1 MKNFVCY
8 LPTDGNRRGC
18 PNLVRS
24 KLHFILL
31 LRYIKRVVF
40 EVKQEKFEGPLGL
53 LLDLI
58 EKEKLS
64 ISEISLAK
72 VTDDYIKYV
81 KSLEKIDPEK
91 LAEFLVVAA
100 HLMLIK
106 SRSLLPSLKLSEEE
120 EQSIEDLEK
129 RLAEYKKIRELASLL
144 KKAEAERKQIFTRE
158 AYLGMSPIFYPPP
171 KLKASAL
178 TQAFVALLESLPKIE
193 KLAEDKLRR
202 IISLEDKIKHIR
214 SFLENTMEKAFS
226 EIVLGSKEKVEIIV
240 SFLAILELSRQKFIE
255 LHQQKPFEDIII
267 KKLT

>member
-1 MKNFVCY
+1 M
-8 LPTDGNRRGC
+8 P
-18 PNLVRS
+18 
-24 KLHFILL
+24 
-31 LRYIKRVVF
+31 F
-40 EVKQEKFEGPLGL
+40 EVKQEKFAGPLDL

-91 LAEFLVVAA
+91 LAEFLVIAA

-106 SRSLLPSLKLSEEE
+106 SRSLLPHLKLSEEE
-120 EQSIEDLEK
+120 ERSIDDLEK
-129 RLAEYKKIRELASLL
+129 RLTEYKKIRELVSLL
-144 KKAEAERKQIFTRE
+144 KKMEAERRQIFTRE
-158 AYLGMSPIFYPPP
+158 AYLGMNPVFYPPP
-171 KLKASAL
+171 KLKANIVGR
-178 TQAFVALLESLPKIE
+178 AFATFLESFPKIE

-214 SFLENTMEKAFS
+214 VFLATAVEKAFS
-226 EIVLGSKEKVEIIV
+226 DIVGGAKEKVEIIV

-255 LHQQKPFEDIII
+255 LRQQKPFEDIII
-267 KKLT
+267 KKLP